1 MKTKVWVVESAE
13 ELRTSSP
20 ENQVCS
26 VPAVKLAAIEQNP
39 NITVPKGAW
48 LCLRRYPGIAST
60 STKQAARMV
69 VDNSIWLLTVDSQ
82 PVGVLV
88 LIDEP
93 DDLLVYSVAFELEF
107 QKQGLGRPRPG
118 QAGLLRREEARRVC
132 ASPTILNVLPC
143 SS

>member
-1 MKTKVWVVESAE
+1 
-13 ELRTSSP
+13 
-20 ENQVCS
+20 
-26 VPAVKLAAIEQNP
+26 
-39 NITVPKGAW
+39 
-48 LCLRRYPGIAST
+48 
-60 STKQAARMV
+60 MV

-107 QKQGLGRPRPG
+107 QKQGLRRPRPG

-132 ASPTILNVLPC
+132 ASPTILNVLLC